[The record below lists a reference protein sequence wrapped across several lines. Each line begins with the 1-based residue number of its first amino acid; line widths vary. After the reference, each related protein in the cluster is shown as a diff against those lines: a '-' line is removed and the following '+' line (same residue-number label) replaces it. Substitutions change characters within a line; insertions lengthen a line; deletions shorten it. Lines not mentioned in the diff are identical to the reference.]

1 VGIKQLV
8 IATWL
13 ATALL
18 IVASTPQS
26 GQQSSTN
33 GTYDPWLDYNED
45 GKIDAADLSLLG
57 QAYGASGEPT
67 KNVTVVGHLT
77 KLVRAAVEVS
87 LPPLASWDSDLIW
100 IDGYAKV
107 SILISLQPSSSN
119 KLQVYTYDSTG
130 LSGPSWII
138 EQVNNMGN
146 YWTKTFDVMN
156 QQIRINL
163 GNTSTT
169 DTCTLNVDVY
179 LMA

>member
-18 IVASTPQS
+18 VAASTPQS

-45 GKIDAADLSLLG
+45 GTIDAADLSLLG
-57 QAYGASGEPT
+57 QAYGAEGEPI

-77 KLVRAAVEVS
+77 KLVRAAVNVS
-87 LPPLASWDSDLIW
+87 LSPTTSWDSGLIW

-107 SILISLQPSSSN
+107 SILISLKPSSSN
-119 KLQVYTYDSTG
+119 QLYIYAYDDTG
-130 LSGPSWII
+130 LSGPSWLI
-138 EQVNNMGN
+138 EYANSMGT
-146 YWTKTFDVMN
+146 YWIKTFDVMN

-163 GNTSTT
+163 SNISG